1 MPQIS
6 VSTIHVIKGTEFG
19 EAAQVITQEAGRR
32 SARPGES
39 LVVFMDF
46 PGASPDALAEI
57 GAAACDAYWRAPGSQ
72 TAALR
77 AAITRASD
85 TVLTLNR
92 GAVSRLEGSLT
103 CAAAD
108 ASHVVIA
115 QAGPALAFARGRA
128 GAFERVEP
136 ARLQSPIGAT
146 RTEDVEFSNFPWQ
159 PGDAFVISGAYSCRD
174 VNDHLINRCMGK
186 GEARLI
192 AGYLNANVKQ
202 GSLTGVAL
210 TLTDAVTYGTAVAPA
225 SEAPVAGAPRAPVP
239 ATTPVAASVRPSS
252 PASSSPLSAL
262 ASGART
268 AVGRIGG
275 ALGFGLG
282 KAGGAARKT
291 IGEVAAS
298 MLPEAPRAIDAAE
311 RSRAAMIGL
320 RAATILLPIAV
331 AVIVTILYMN
341 LSGQAERIQLQDTA
355 KAQIAQASAEGLDPT
370 AQRTSVQR
378 ALDTIAAFNAKAPG
392 DKTFERPQ
400 AELSARLDQLRRIT
414 RVQVTSV
421 YEFTAASDERRI
433 SASTLGAFVMD
444 RANGTVDH
452 LVRNAG
458 RPIADAL
465 QLILPQQP
473 NGPQLRDVAW
483 ASSVGDRW
491 RTEGAVLFGQE
502 TGFEYKAAENQTGL
516 IRWPAG
522 LISGTSQIVAGEL
535 WNGNLYALD
544 AGVGQIWRFT
554 RQSDGAFA
562 GSSYFRQPY
571 GPLTTTIDIA
581 VDGAVYVLQRNGT
594 VLKYL
599 TSAPATF
606 AVSPP
611 EPIGRSVAIA
621 LSAQEQQ
628 RGSVFLADV
637 DNGAIWQLGKNGEFQ
652 RQYRP
657 PGGEFANMIDMS
669 IDPVNNL
676 VYVLTNKKLLS
687 FKYVN

>member
-1 MPQIS
+1 VAQIS

-19 EAAQVITQEAGRR
+19 EAPQVIAQESGRR
-32 SARPGES
+32 AARPGET
-39 LVVFMDF
+39 LIVFMDF
-46 PGASPDALAEI
+46 PGASPDALSEI
-57 GAAACDAYWRAPGSQ
+57 GGAACDAYWRAPGSQ

-92 GAVSRLEGSLT
+92 GAVTRLEGSLT
-103 CAAAD
+103 CAVAD
-108 ASHVVIA
+108 ASHVVVA
-115 QAGPALAFARGRA
+115 QAGPAIAFARGKA

-136 ARLQSPIGAT
+136 ARLQAPIGAA

-210 TLTDAVTYGTAVAPA
+210 TLTESVTYGTALAPA
-225 SEAPVAGAPRAPVP
+225 SAAPAPRAPVQAPTP
-239 ATTPVAASVRPSS
+239 AAAPNRAVSAP
-252 PASSSPLSAL
+252 SPLSTL

-268 AVGRIGG
+268 ALGRLGG

-282 KAGGAARKT
+282 KAGGVARKT
-291 IGEVAAS
+291 LGEVAAS
-298 MLPEAPRAIDAAE
+298 MLPETPRAIDAAE

-331 AVIVTILYMN
+331 AVVVTILYMN

-355 KAQIAQASAEGLDPT
+355 KAQIAQASAEGLDAN
-370 AQRTSVQR
+370 AQRTAVQR
-378 ALDTIAAFNAKAPG
+378 ALDTIAAYNAKAPG
-392 DKTFERPQ
+392 DKTFERSQ

-414 RVQVTSV
+414 RVPVTSV

-444 RANGTVDH
+444 RANGTADH

-458 RPIADAL
+458 RPTADPL

-473 NGPQLRDVAW
+473 SGPQLRDIAW

-516 IRWPAG
+516 IRWPSG

-544 AGVGQIWRFT
+544 AGVGQIWRLT

-562 GSSYFRQPY
+562 ASPYFRVPY

-581 VDGAVYVLQRNGT
+581 VDGAVYVLQRNGA

-599 TSAPATF
+599 TSAPAPF
-606 AVSPP
+606 SVSLP

-628 RGSVFLADV
+628 RGSVFLADA

-652 RQYRP
+652 RQYRA
-657 PGGEFANMIDMS
+657 PGLEFADIVDMS

-687 FKYVN
+687 FKFVT

>member
-19 EAAQVITQEAGRR
+19 ESAQIIVQESGRR
-32 SARPGES
+32 AARPGES

-46 PGASPDALAEI
+46 PGAAPDALAEI
-57 GAAACDAYWRAPGSQ
+57 GGAACDAYWRAPGSQ

-85 TVLTLNR
+85 AVLTVNR
-92 GAVSRLEGSLT
+92 GAVTRLEGSLT

-115 QAGPALAFARGRA
+115 QAGPAIAFARGRA

-136 ARLQSPIGAT
+136 ARLQAPIGAT

-159 PGDAFVISGAYSCRD
+159 PGDAFVISGSYSCRD

-210 TLTDAVTYGTAVAPA
+210 TLTDAVTYGTPVAPA
-225 SEAPVAGAPRAPVP
+225 SVAPAAAAPRAPAPTMTP
-239 ATTPVAASVRPSS
+239 AVGSGRPS
-252 PASSSPLSAL
+252 ASASPLSSV
-262 ASGART
+262 ASGAR
-268 AVGRIGG
+268 AALGRVGG

-282 KAGGAARKT
+282 KAGGVARKT

-311 RSRAAMIGL
+311 RSRAAMLGL
-320 RAATILLPIAV
+320 RAATIMLPIAV

-341 LSGQAERIQLQDTA
+341 LSGQAERIQLQDSA
-355 KAQIAQASAEGLDPT
+355 RAQIAQASAEGLDAT
-370 AQRTSVQR
+370 AQRTAVQR
-378 ALDTIAAFNAKAPG
+378 ALDTIAAFNARAPG

-414 RVQVTSV
+414 RVQVANV

-458 RPIADAL
+458 RPTADAL
-465 QLILPQQP
+465 QLILPPQP

-491 RTEGAVLFGQE
+491 
-502 TGFEYKAAENQTGL
+502 
-516 IRWPAG
+516 
-522 LISGTSQIVAGEL
+522 
-535 WNGNLYALD
+535 
-544 AGVGQIWRFT
+544 
-554 RQSDGAFA
+554 
-562 GSSYFRQPY
+562 
-571 GPLTTTIDIA
+571 
-581 VDGAVYVLQRNGT
+581 
-594 VLKYL
+594 
-599 TSAPATF
+599 
-606 AVSPP
+606 
-611 EPIGRSVAIA
+611 
-621 LSAQEQQ
+621 
-628 RGSVFLADV
+628 
-637 DNGAIWQLGKNGEFQ
+637 
-652 RQYRP
+652 
-657 PGGEFANMIDMS
+657 
-669 IDPVNNL
+669 
-676 VYVLTNKKLLS
+676 
-687 FKYVN
+687 

>member
-19 EAAQVITQEAGRR
+19 EAAQVITQESGRR

-57 GAAACDAYWRAPGSQ
+57 GGAACDAYWRAPGSQ

-77 AAITRASD
+77 AAVTRASD

-92 GAVSRLEGSLT
+92 GAVTRLEGSLT

-108 ASHVVIA
+108 ASKVVIA

-136 ARLQSPIGAT
+136 ARLQTPVGAT

-159 PGDAFVISGAYSCRD
+159 PGDAFVITGAYSCRD
-174 VNDHLINRCMGK
+174 VNDLLVNRCMGK

-210 TLTDAVTYGTAVAPA
+210 TLTDTVTYGTAVAPA
-225 SEAPVAGAPRAPVP
+225 AVSPAAVAPQAAAP
-239 ATTPVAASVRPSS
+239 AT
-252 PASSSPLSAL
+252 ASSRSPSAASPLSSL
-262 ASGART
+262 ASGAQ
-268 AVGRIGG
+268 AVLGRVGG

-282 KAGGAARKT
+282 KAGGVARKT

-298 MLPEAPRAIDAAE
+298 MLPETPRAIDAAE
-311 RSRAAMIGL
+311 RSRAAMLGL

-355 KAQIAQASAEGLDPT
+355 KAQIAQASAEGLDAT
-370 AQRTSVQR
+370 AQRTAVQR

-414 RVQVTSV
+414 RVPVTSV

-458 RPIADAL
+458 RPTADPL

-544 AGVGQIWRFT
+544 AGVGQIWRLT

-562 GSSYFRQPY
+562 GSPYFRVPY

-657 PGGEFANMIDMS
+657 TGGEFANMIDMS
-669 IDPVNNL
+669 VDPVNNL

-687 FKYVN
+687 FKYAT

>member
-19 EAAQVITQEAGRR
+19 DAAQVIAQESGRR
-32 SARPGES
+32 AARPGET

-57 GAAACDAYWRAPGSQ
+57 GGAACDAYWRAPGSQ

-85 TVLTLNR
+85 SVLTLNR
-92 GAVSRLEGSLT
+92 GAVTRLEGSLT
-103 CAAAD
+103 CVAAD
-108 ASHVVIA
+108 AGKVVIA

-128 GAFERVEP
+128 GAFERIEP
-136 ARLQSPIGAT
+136 ARLQSPIGAA

-159 PGDAFVISGAYSCRD
+159 PGDAFVISGSYSCRD
-174 VNDHLINRCMGK
+174 VNDQLINRCMGK

-210 TLTDAVTYGTAVAPA
+210 TLTDTVTYGTPVAPAAVAPA
-225 SEAPVAGAPRAPVP
+225 TIAPRATAAALAP
-239 ATTPVAASVRPSS
+239 AAASSRS
-252 PASSSPLSAL
+252 ASAPSPLSSL
-262 ASGART
+262 ASGAQ
-268 AVGRIGG
+268 VVLGRVGG

-291 IGEVAAS
+291 LGEVAAS

-341 LSGQAERIQLQDTA
+341 LSGQAERIQLQDLA
-355 KAQIAQASAEGLDPT
+355 KAQIAQASADGLDPN
-370 AQRTSVQR
+370 AQRSAVQR

-392 DKTFERPQ
+392 DKTFDRPQ

-414 RVQVTSV
+414 RIQVTGV
-421 YEFTAASDERRI
+421 YEFAAASDERRV

-458 RPIADAL
+458 RPTADAL

-491 RTEGAVLFGQE
+491 RTEGAVLFGAE

-544 AGVGQIWRFT
+544 AGVGQIWRLT

-562 GSSYFRQPY
+562 SSPYFRVPY

-581 VDGAVYVLQRNGT
+581 VDGAVYVLQRNGI

-657 PGGEFANMIDMS
+657 PGLEFANMIDMS

-687 FKYVN
+687 FKYVT